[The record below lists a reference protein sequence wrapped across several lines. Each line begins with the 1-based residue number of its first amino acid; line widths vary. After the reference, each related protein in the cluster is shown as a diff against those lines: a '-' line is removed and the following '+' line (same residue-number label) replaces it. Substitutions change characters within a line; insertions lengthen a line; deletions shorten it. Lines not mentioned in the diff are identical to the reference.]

1 MQTETKN
8 ENKKSLVSDIAFY
21 SLIGLMGL
29 SALAAVGA
37 IIYWVL
43 IG

>member
-1 MQTETKN
+1 MQTQTKE

-29 SALAAVGA
+29 SGLAAVGA
-37 IIYWVL
+37 IIYWII

>member
-1 MQTETKN
+1 MQAETKD